1 MAVMLLFGFF
11 AFSNHPKCLN
21 HLLMWTTPPLV
32 FYFSFRR
39 ALYQNFGNNEIKE
52 KVLACIVLATTFT
65 AAFAI
70 FEFVGKNFLGL
81 DVDSWLP
88 RAAVETMDAISMDRV
103 RARAFTEEPGQFS
116 FFLEAFSPLSLY
128 WIHCKYRRTFIT
140 CLYGVLLFCSLF
152 VSFSAAGFALLLVGL
167 AIFFFAFI
175 KGSAKK
181 LPYIIMVVV
190 LFCGLIIYFWDYVD
204 VFFKII
210 TSKLDGTNVS
220 YIDREDRFAALDRI
234 GGINLILGYG
244 PGSLYTLNID
254 SYISLYL
261 GIIMNMG
268 LVGAFSFFIFVIKQY
283 KSIQMIR
290 DRWMRAALLISF
302 VMTNLHFAVV
312 DIIYYAWYWIVLAI
326 AWVVIKKEAFERNL
340 INNR

>member
-1 MAVMLLFGFF
+1 M
-11 AFSNHPKCLN
+11 
-21 HLLMWTTPPLV
+21 
-32 FYFSFRR
+32 
-39 ALYQNFGNNEIKE
+39 
-52 KVLACIVLATTFT
+52 
-65 AAFAI
+65 
-70 FEFVGKNFLGL
+70 
-81 DVDSWLP
+81 
-88 RAAVETMDAISMDRV
+88 VE
-103 RARAFTEEPGQFS
+103 
-116 FFLEAFSPLSLY
+116 
-128 WIHCKYRRTFIT
+128 
-140 CLYGVLLFCSLF
+140 
-152 VSFSAAGFALLLVGL
+152 
-167 AIFFFAFI
+167 
-175 KGSAKK
+175 
-181 LPYIIMVVV
+181 V
-190 LFCGLIIYFWDYVD
+190 LFCGLIIYFWDYVY

-302 VMTNLHFAVV
+302 VMTTLHFAVV

-326 AWVVIKKEAFERNL
+326 AWVVIKKEALERNL